1 MSFNLVTGRKGEEHV
16 TSTQFRDIIRALY
29 GKETYI
35 PDVNDKLEITQTT
48 ANTITVSSGML
59 IHHGCVFEIPYGDSV
74 TLSIDTPTEGVNK
87 AYKICVDWR
96 VNDGIETG
104 ELQIVPAGSSG
115 LNEGNMQEGDTHD
128 NVVIADVTVTGL
140 TVTVQPN
147 YDIAS
152 EILFSDT
159 RNIIIATSDID
170 DPASEGAY
178 IEYMPAGYY
187 IIVGN
192 VTYQT
197 TSISEQLDT
206 PRNQQI
212 GLIHQLDGGT
222 REYLPCSISR
232 HYNAKSTYSRME
244 AVAIGYFEAGYYA
257 VAASMVPA
265 AALIDARSDIMA
277 MRIR

>member
-48 ANTITVSSGML
+48 ATTITVSSGML

-74 TLSIDTPTEGVNK
+74 TLTIDTPTEGVNK
-87 AYKICVDWR
+87 AYKICVDWT

-104 ELQIVPAGSSG
+104 VLEIVPAGSSG
-115 LNEGNMQEGDTHD
+115 LDEGNMQEGDTHD

-140 TVTVQPN
+140 TVTVTPN
-147 YDIAS
+147 QDIAS
-152 EILFSDT
+152 EMVYSDT
-159 RNIIIATSDID
+159 RNIVIATESID
-170 DPASEGAY
+170 QMSEGAR
-178 IEYMPAGYY
+178 IEYMPAAYY

-197 TSISEQLDT
+197 TAVSELLDE

-212 GLIHQLDGGT
+212 GLVHMLAGGT
-222 REYLPCSISR
+222 KEYLTCSISR
-232 HYNAKSTYSRME
+232 HYNAKSTYSRMN

-257 VAASMVPA
+257 VAASMDPA
-265 AALIDARSDIMA
+265 AALNDARSDIVA